1 MFASVIFVSGGSSA
15 KRAVTIRSA
24 VIFTR
29 QAPVPE
35 QAPDQPANLEPRA
48 GVAVSVTDLPTAK
61 LWEQL
66 APQLMPAG
74 ELVTE
79 PRPEPLFN
87 TVRGRRVLNS
97 TPCRLPALSM

>member
-1 MFASVIFVSGGSSA
+1 MFGGRSP
-15 KRAVTIRSA
+15 KRAVTVRSA
-24 VIFTR
+24 VSFTR
-29 QAPVPE
+29 QPPLPE

-48 GVAVSVTDLPTAK
+48 GLAVSVTALPLSK
-61 LWEQL
+61 PWEQL

-87 TVRGRRVLNS
+87 TVRRRRVLSS